1 MFFKKKNRF
10 DPSEKMTPERV
21 SELFQMVKAEHKRKQ
36 ILNFLWSALIGLCT
50 IVAAVFSV
58 LAYFK

>member
-1 MFFKKKNRF
+1 MLFRKKNRF
-10 DPSEKMTPERV
+10 DSSEKVTPERL
-21 SELFQMVKAEHKRKQ
+21 SELLQVAKAEHKRKQ
-36 ILNFLWSALIGLCT
+36 ILSFLWSALIGLCT